1 MTRKELIMCL
11 QEIVRIE
18 KERLIIEIEG
28 RT

>member
-1 MTRKELIMCL
+1 MTRKELIMRL